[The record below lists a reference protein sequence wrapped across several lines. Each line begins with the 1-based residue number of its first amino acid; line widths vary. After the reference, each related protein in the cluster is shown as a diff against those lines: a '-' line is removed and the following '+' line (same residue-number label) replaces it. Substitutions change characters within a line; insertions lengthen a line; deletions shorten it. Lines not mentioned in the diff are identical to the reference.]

1 MQVLKSKITSCVQ
14 KKLHWNPT
22 ACIWKNGKIVQSIT
36 ENSIVI
42 CNKIVDNKNYS
53 HKICS
58 SKMYFY
64 ILLTFL
70 LITIALLIAVSIYS
84 YLIKYQAKEKPLLP
98 CHYTISK
105 LKDIK
110 NIL

>member
-42 CNKIVDNKNYS
+42 CNKIVDTTKTIPTKS
-53 HKICS
+53 VLAKCTS
-58 SKMYFY
+58 TFY
-64 ILLTFL
+64 
-70 LITIALLIAVSIYS
+70 
-84 YLIKYQAKEKPLLP
+84 
-98 CHYTISK
+98 
-105 LKDIK
+105 
-110 NIL
+110 